1 MKTVSSHLK
10 KIKRM
15 VGLMDYW
22 INEKKVAGSINP
34 LIQPSNIPANVMIP
48 KLIILIA
55 ALMVILNPLI
65 ATACPGCNFAMDN
78 TVGRGFN
85 MSILFM
91 MAMPFFVVG
100 SMVVGLLIY
109 RRSQYNHTINLH
121 ETSNANQT
129 EEKEP

>member
-1 MKTVSSHLK
+1 ME
-10 KIKRM
+10 
-15 VGLMDYW
+15 YW
-22 INEKKVAGSINP
+22 SNEKKQGHGSIIP
-34 LIQPSNIPANVMIP
+34 LIQRSITPLLRKLKISNVVAAMA
-48 KLIILIA
+48 LMILITTSPMA
-55 ALMVILNPLI
+55 

-78 TVGRGFN
+78 AVGRGFN

-100 SMVVGLLIY
+100 SMVVGLFIY
-109 RRSQYNHTINLH
+109 RRSQYNHTINSH